1 MTYMVSNKY
10 LDSLDDARAYA
21 ISMMERSNT
30 LRFVQI
36 YMVGAHT
43 LIAKGYVSC
52 ERGVLINF
60 YEWYAG
66 GVWSLK
72 MNGKIDKRIE

>member
-1 MTYMVSNKY
+1 MTYMASHKY
-10 LDSLDDARAYA
+10 FDSLDDARAYA
-21 ISMMERSNT
+21 ISMMGRSNT

-52 ERGVLINF
+52 ERGVIMN
-60 YEWYAG
+60 YYKWYAN
-66 GVWSLK
+66 GVWTLK
-72 MNGKIDKRIE
+72 VNGKIDKRIE